1 MGQVYTLPHGGEGT
15 LKVNGTGLH
24 ITTCGYGTLKVN
36 GTGLHIT
43 TRGGRNTEG

>member
-1 MGQVYTLPHGGEGT
+1 MGQVYALPHVGNGT
-15 LKVNGTGLH
+15 LKANGTALH
-24 ITTCGYGTLKVN
+24 ITTSGYGILKVN